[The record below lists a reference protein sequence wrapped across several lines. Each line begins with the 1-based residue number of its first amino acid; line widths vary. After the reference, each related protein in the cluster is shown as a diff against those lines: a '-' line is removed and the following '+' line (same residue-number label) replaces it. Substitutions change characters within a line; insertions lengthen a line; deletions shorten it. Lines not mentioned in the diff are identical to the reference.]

1 MNAEQIQ
8 NIIDAEQ
15 IKDLSTQLNIT
26 RGERDRL
33 HEEIALLRKENE
45 ELKSQRPRYTCP
57 QDEDLTGGDANYEYY
72 YTNTD
77 DGEMTIWKVPRH
89 LAEIKSS
96 TPNNWDN
103 AVAECFRD
111 EKFGENWDKLNYLIV
126 REMKLKD
133 LVKRK
138 WKPAAEKPKEEEEA
152 QAEQAFFEGKEGG
165 VIRWKPEG
173 EEEEEE
179 EWDDE
184 AYRALIAE
192 KQRSELEAWRQDFR
206 DGKFEPK
213 EKDDLCGCAECE
225 KCPSHINP
233 YEWAEAT
240 HGDEDEEEEY
250 DPLVMR
256 GEDCDGY
263 KCGNKLTTEEECRRV
278 MCESCINIWK
288 GFEKDGVPCELR
300 HDLGAA
306 IYAARNASEDEEELN
321 SEDDDYEDKMEG
333 KWKCRRCGENKASS
347 VVFKGG
353 DCLNYCRECLDELEE
368 NSEIEKGG
376 DAANYQYKWM

>member
-1 MNAEQIQ
+1 MILLLPAEYSLKTNTEEINMTTQTQEQINQ
-8 NIIDAEQ
+8 NCVETNSSYAFKTTNPDCKERKLFDLVRSGGHTAIDLIAAERYDALEWY
-15 IKDLSTQLNIT
+15 KARASYLEKRVAEL
-26 RGERDRL
+26 
-33 HEEIALLRKENE
+33 EEK
-45 ELKSQRPRYTCP
+45 RPKQTCP

-96 TPNNWDN
+96 TPYNWDN

-138 WKPAAEKPKEEEEA
+138 WKPAAEKPKEE
-152 QAEQAFFEGKEGG
+152 
-165 VIRWKPEG
+165 
-173 EEEEEE
+173 
-179 EWDDE
+179 D
-184 AYRALIAE
+184 
-192 KQRSELEAWRQDFR
+192 
-206 DGKFEPK
+206 
-213 EKDDLCGCAECE
+213 DDLCGCAECE

-263 KCGNKLTTEEECRRV
+263 ECGNKLTTEEECRQV
-278 MCESCINIWK
+278 MCKSCINIWK

-321 SEDDDYEDKMEG
+321 SEDDDYEDKMDG